1 MVRIGIRN
9 VLKPN
14 KNLVN
19 SPSREEST
27 SSAGVIWNTM
37 TLEHQIT
44 FHEPIL
50 LNESIQML
58 LTDRSGTY
66 VDGTLGGGGHA
77 EAVLKKLRREGR
89 LIGIDRDD
97 EAIAQ
102 CRQRLFSYGDRVS
115 IVQGEIGEVDRLLD
129 DMGVSQISGFL
140 LDLGVSSHQIET
152 VERGFSYLSNG
163 PLDMRMDTSSTKS
176 ASDVINHYSEKD
188 LTDIFSQYGEERRAH
203 RIARRIVER
212 RKRETIETTGELA
225 DIVRRVTPYRQQIK
239 TLSRIWQGI
248 RFEVNDELEQLRMGL
263 EKVYSYLKIDGRI
276 VVISYESLMDRMVK
290 RFLRGEYA
298 TFMKKEL
305 PIRRPN
311 FKFRVLTR
319 RVIRPTEEEVRQ
331 NPRARSAR
339 LRIGEKIGEA

>member
-1 MVRIGIRN
+1 MM
-9 VLKPN
+9 
-14 KNLVN
+14 
-19 SPSREEST
+19 
-27 SSAGVIWNTM
+27 A
-37 TLEHQIT
+37 EHQIT

-58 LTDRSGTY
+58 ITDRSGTY

-77 EAVLKKLRREGR
+77 EAILNKLGREGR

-97 EAIAQ
+97 EAIAR

-115 IVQGEIGEVDRLLD
+115 IVQGEFGEIDRLLD
-129 DMGVSQISGFL
+129 DMGVSQISGFF

-163 PLDMRMDTSSTKS
+163 PLDMRMDTSSAKN
-176 ASDVINHYSEKD
+176 ASDVITHYSEKD
-188 LTDIFSQYGEERRAH
+188 LTHIFSQYGEERHAL

-212 RKRETIETTGELA
+212 RKRDVIDTTGALA
-225 DIVRRVTPYRQQIK
+225 DIVRHLTPYRQQIK

-248 RFEVNDELEQLRMGL
+248 RFEVNNELEQLRMGL
-263 EKVYSYLKIDGRI
+263 EKIYSYIKIGGRI

-290 RFLRGEYA
+290 RFLRGENA
-298 TFMKKEL
+298 TFMKKEY
-305 PIRRPN
+305 PIIRSN

-339 LRIGEKIGEA
+339 LRVGEKIVEV